1 VLVEGRLKMRDFN
14 EPYYSSNGCVCC
26 EAPEGVV
33 EYRERLLEALKQEQE
48 RSRLGFIQYKTLER
62 IINGSK

>member
-1 VLVEGRLKMRDFN
+1 MRDFN

-62 IINGSK
+62 IINGTK